1 MPPISHLLPR
11 NTQIT
16 TVFGSPIPVEK
27 CENPSEEMV
36 LEIHK
41 KVILWFGRLLLVC

>member
-1 MPPISHLLPR
+1 M
-11 NTQIT
+11 
-16 TVFGSPIPVEK
+16 EK

-41 KVILWFGRLLLVC
+41 KVIFWFGRLLTSMLIKLKSSLQDINQKAKVI